1 MLSRWEERLATEKDE
16 HERFRFTDSIAYKYD
31 FITIPIVDEY
41 AMLLRKYLQM
51 LFPNINLGK
60 NEFHIKLSHD
70 IDDIRRF
77 KSIRDSIRTFGGDL
91 FKTKSLDL
99 FFLNH

>member
-1 MLSRWEERLATEKDE
+1 MIKLFLMAILFHQAFFMLSRWEERLATEKDE

-60 NEFHIKLSHD
+60 MNFI
-70 IDDIRRF
+70 
-77 KSIRDSIRTFGGDL
+77 
-91 FKTKSLDL
+91 
-99 FFLNH
+99 LN